1 MTQPISPDS
10 PTVSQV
16 PFPHVVLVEDHEKA
30 ARGLEELLR
39 LEGFRVTRAAD
50 GPSGLEV
57 AGAAGVDAIV
67 LDVMLPGMSGFD
79 VCRTLR
85 AHESTR
91 RVPVILLT
99 GLSDTPSKLQGFD
112 IGADDY
118 LVKPVPAR
126 ELAARLR
133 KLIGSRLESARL
145 VHCQRLQAIGEIA
158 AAVGHEINNPL
169 AAALGTL
176 DLVLLRHDVP
186 HQVRRELARCRT
198 HLWRVASTLS
208 QLTVVRDRTVPYVG
222 ADRMIDLRPDGQI
235 SH

>member
-1 MTQPISPDS
+1 MTQTTSPDTS
-10 PTVSQV
+10 TVPQV
-16 PFPHVVLVEDHEKA
+16 PVPHVVLVEDHEKA

-39 LEGFRVTRAAD
+39 LEGFRVTLAAD

-57 AGAAGVDAIV
+57 AGAGGVDAIV
-67 LDVMLPGMSGFD
+67 LDVLLPGMSGFD

-91 RVPVILLT
+91 RVPVVLLT

-133 KLIGSRLESARL
+133 KLIGSRLESATLAHR
-145 VHCQRLQAIGEIA
+145 QRLHAIGEIA
-158 AAVGHEINNPL
+158 AAVGHEISNPL

-176 DLVLLRHDVP
+176 DLVLQRDEVSHEM
-186 HQVRRELARCRT
+186 RRELARCRT
-198 HLWRVASTLS
+198 HLWRAASTLS
-208 QLTVVRDRTVPYVG
+208 QLTVVRDRTVPCLSAHRLV
-222 ADRMIDLRPDGQI
+222 DRRPAEQI